1 MEECQVEELVLQY
14 VYTTGGQLE
23 NSKLNGKI
31 DEDKRRSIPHYFI
44 GADTGVLKDVKFSK
58 TKIPGKR
65 ESLIYRS
72 KMEGTGPDNLLF
84 ADRYDANITL
94 LGNPI
99 FKPGMLIYIDPRA
112 LGLGI
117 TNIAPQEYMSS
128 LGIGGYYRVV
138 RVSNKLDASRFE
150 TQLKTISEY
159 SSREITK
166 SKEKKKKGVT
176 EVDGK

>member
-1 MEECQVEELVLQY
+1 
-14 VYTTGGQLE
+14 
-23 NSKLNGKI
+23 
-31 DEDKRRSIPHYFI
+31 
-44 GADTGVLKDVKFSK
+44 
-58 TKIPGKR
+58 
-65 ESLIYRS
+65 
-72 KMEGTGPDNLLF
+72 
-84 ADRYDANITL
+84 
-94 LGNPI
+94 
-99 FKPGMLIYIDPRA
+99 
-112 LGLGI
+112 
-117 TNIAPQEYMSS
+117 MSS